1 MSQCLEV
8 MEELSKEKKDVLLKR
23 LEEVVD
29 PELYVDIVSLG
40 LVYHTLISEDGSK
53 LKIIMT
59 LTFPGC
65 PYGETLKDQVR
76 EKAEELDDYKEVEV
90 DITFEPPWSPE
101 KIDPQIRAALNL

>member
-1 MSQCLEV
+1 M
-8 MEELSKEKKDVLLKR
+8 MEELKGKKKEVLLKR

-40 LVYHTLISEDGSK
+40 LIYYTLVSEEGNF

-65 PYGETLKDQVR
+65 PYGETLKEQVR
-76 EKAEELDDYKEVEV
+76 EKALELEYFERVEV
-90 DITFEPPWSPE
+90 DVTFEPAWSPD
-101 KIDPQIRAALNL
+101 KIDPDIRAALNI